1 MVLQEIKACYIFV
14 SRMKNR
20 TLYIKKKFIA
30 SIFLL
35 LIGGI
40 IFNSTFF
47 LHTHRTPLGKIV
59 VHAHPFSKSAEGSNP
74 LTQHEHNKID
84 LDQLSSIDHFTL
96 NSSTFTIDYN
106 PKFESEIL
114 CKPNSE
120 SSNWTCHIVTTRGP
134 PSLFYKA

>member
-1 MVLQEIKACYIFV
+1 
-14 SRMKNR
+14 MKNR
-20 TLYIKKKFIA
+20 KLHIKKGIIA

-47 LHTHRTPLGKIV
+47 LHTHRTALGKIV
-59 VHAHPFSKSAEGSNP
+59 VHAHPFSKSTEGSNP

-84 LDQLSSIDHFTL
+84 LNQLSSIDYFTL
-96 NSSTFTIDYN
+96 NGSTFTIDYN
-106 PKFESEIL
+106 PNFETEIL
-114 CKPNSE
+114 GKPNFE